1 MLYTEFHIGANPSY
15 SVSDSRQTLSIT
27 SIFWDLGGVLL
38 TNAWDH
44 TERDQ
49 ALAQFNI
56 DPAEFNPRHQELVE
70 GFEDGKVSLDDY
82 LEHTIFYQ
90 PRTFSR
96 EELKQHIFS
105 LSKSFPDRIQLV
117 RDIVKSG
124 KYLMGTINNESR
136 ELDIYR
142 IETFGLRSIF
152 SVFVSSCFVG
162 MRKPDE
168 AIYRCTLELTQKSPE
183 ECCFIDDRKENLV
196 VPAKLGMRVIQ
207 AQTTQQ
213 MKDDLQKIGVAF

>member
-1 MLYTEFHIGANPSY
+1 MA
-15 SVSDSRQTLSIT
+15 IT
-27 SIFWDLGGVLL
+27 TIFWDLGGVLL

-44 TERDQ
+44 TERDH
-49 ALAQFNI
+49 ALAQFKI

-70 GFEDGKVSLDDY
+70 GFESGTVSLDQY
-82 LEHTIFYQ
+82 LDHTVFYR
-90 PRTFSR
+90 PRAFSR

-105 LSKSFPDRIQLV
+105 LSKGFPDRIQLAQQ
-117 RDIVKSG
+117 IVKSG
-124 KYLMGTINNESR
+124 KYFMGTINNESR

-162 MRKPDE
+162 LRKPDE
-168 AIYRCTLELTQKSPE
+168 AIYRCALELTQKSPE
-183 ECCFIDDRKENLV
+183 ECCFIDDRKENLAPV
-196 VPAKLGMRVIQ
+196 AKLGMKVIQ

-213 MKDDLQKIGVAF
+213 MKDDFQKIGIVF